1 MHSRRWHSIGIE
13 VWWTYNYDDGENI
26 GHELTISPPHSP
38 IDDDCSWRCSS
49 FLITHCNSCP
59 WWCSEP
65 SCGMKVK
72 IFLMVLDLPCHIMAL
87 AYICFP
93 AAAEEKV
100 TGRNRH
106 VYSLLTFEFFS
117 TTITMIRSNDGSP
130 ICVLC
135 GDIIHYLITTPS
147 AVSFI
152 DAGTGQLTRFRG
164 ESLTLLLLCILATL
178 YPAHPESA
186 TFIYR
191 YS

>member
-1 MHSRRWHSIGIE
+1 LTLFLLPYNTLQQLPM
-13 VWWTYNYDDGENI
+13 VMLWTI
-26 GHELTISPPHSP
+26 L
-38 IDDDCSWRCSS
+38 RCE
-49 FLITHCNSCP
+49 
-59 WWCSEP
+59 SEDFPNGAGP
-65 SCGMKVK
+65 SLSHYGLV
-72 IFLMVLDLPCHIMAL
+72 
-87 AYICFP
+87 YICFP
-93 AAAEEKV
+93 AAAEEEV

-117 TTITMIRSNDGSP
+117 TTITMIHSNDGSP
-130 ICVLC
+130 IRVLC
-135 GDIIHYLITTPS
+135 GNIIHYLITTPS

-164 ESLTLLLLCILATL
+164 ESLTLLLLCSLATL